1 MFSADR
7 LGNVANAAV
16 TGGIVCAWY
25 AVPDHLPRRGERVP
39 AKIGLLLGGLAL
51 SAVLNRTSDGPEVH
65 DDVAE
70 HGPGRH
76 DEVAARDGDAGGVR
90 DSAPADTFAVGNGTT
105 VPDTH
110 EETATSGPAAEDAPT
125 SGLAGALGRL
135 SPAAVVGVV
144 GGVVALTTVATVLQ
158 ERLLHRLG
166 ERLGR
171 RGVSSPH
178 TKVGLALGAVAALGT
193 AVRPA
198 GEGPT
203 GSPPDTPNPSTRDP
217 RHRSD

>member
-7 LGNVANAAV
+7 LRNVANAAV
-16 TGGIVCAWY
+16 TGVIVCAWY
-25 AVPDHLPRRGERVP
+25 ALPDHLPRRGERVP

-51 SAVLNRTSDGPEVH
+51 SAVLNRSSDGPEVH
-65 DDVAE
+65 DEVAE
-70 HGPGRH
+70 RGSGRH
-76 DEVAARDGDAGGVR
+76 EDVTERDEDAGGVR
-90 DSAPADTFAVGNGTT
+90 EGAAAVTFAVGNGTT
-105 VPDTH
+105 VPDTR
-110 EETATSGPAAEDAPT
+110 EDTATSGPAADDAPT

-144 GGVVALTTVATVLQ
+144 GGVLALTTVATVMQ

-178 TKVGLALGAVAALGT
+178 TKVGLALGAVAALST

-198 GEGPT
+198 GEGPIPST
-203 GSPPDTPNPSTRDP
+203 PDTSEP
-217 RHRSD
+217 RGA